1 MAVTLNRNADQQGIE
16 LIFDKK
22 PEREILTH
30 LKEHGFRW
38 HNKHKLWFATET
50 PERLAFAESL
60 AGITK
65 GPTAVAPSKESTKK
79 ERDSPKPTHPNT
91 FASSYDSIG
100 DAKILDSSDISLQ
113 KYIGAYFKDIECS
126 FGRTYSG
133 DSIFLTELCNAGK
146 RGKMCKGWTLHAS
159 QYGGNVS
166 TILSEAE
173 NINSC
178 KELYESLKAG
188 REFENIRIYEND
200 QKSMD
205 VFSPFEEVT
214 PLKELPEKWTKR
226 NFRQAILSGQIFR
239 GEVKYRYTDD
249 YAYDAAYNFGEGAS
263 LSMPS
268 FAKKAVEDWSSLTWV
283 RQEGDAS
290 DGIVLLGY
298 SEHSN
303 SGKTLWFDIN
313 CDIAE
318 GKRRADDRAAG
329 LIRFNKMMED
339 SCISIRS
346 EDVEPN
352 RIYTVHSLDQNCNS
366 GRYGTR
372 KENIPGHVLQYRL
385 DEGYMPPTLSI
396 KPLEIQPNK
405 IYEIS
410 NFHNRPGS
418 ELTADERVIV
428 CGNWKSIVLGN
439 ALQELVSEGVHLP
452 IITES
457 QGEYETPAKAESTLL
472 NFISGKSRFYVQNAA
487 NYEESLSRLQKE
499 IGRAANAEK
508 PTLDSIIQSAASRT
522 DQKGPEQP
530 NITHHLSH

>member
-1 MAVTLNRNADQQGIE
+1 MAVTLKRNTDQQGIE

-22 PEREILTH
+22 PEREILTL
-30 LKEHGFRW
+30 LKEQGFRW
-38 HNKHKLWFATET
+38 HNKNKLWFATET
-50 PERLAFAESL
+50 PERLAFAEDLTGTAIS
-60 AGITK
+60 
-65 GPTAVAPSKESTKK
+65 AVAAAPSNADTKK
-79 ERDSPKPTHPNT
+79 GRASPKPMHPNT
-91 FASSYDSIG
+91 FAASYDSIG
-100 DAKILDSSDISLQ
+100 DTKILESSDISLQ
-113 KYIGAYFKDIECS
+113 KYTGAYFKDIECS

-133 DSIFLTELCNAGK
+133 DSIFMTELCNAGK
-146 RGKMCKGWTLHAS
+146 RGKICKGWSLHS
-159 QYGGNVS
+159 LQYGENVS
-166 TILSEAE
+166 NLLSEEE
-173 NINSC
+173 NIKSC
-178 KELYESLKAG
+178 KELYEALKAG
-188 REFENIRIYEND
+188 REFENLRIYEND

-226 NFRQAILSGQIFR
+226 NFRQAVMSGQIFR

-263 LSMPS
+263 LYMPS

-283 RQEGDAS
+283 RQEGAAS
-290 DGIVLLGY
+290 DGIVLLSY

-313 CDIAE
+313 CDIKE

-339 SCISIRS
+339 SCISLRS
-346 EDVEPN
+346 EDIRPDRVY
-352 RIYTVHSLDQNCNS
+352 RVQTLDKNCNS
-366 GRYGTR
+366 GKYGT
-372 KENIPGHVLQYRL
+372 KEENLPGHVLQYRL
-385 DEGYMPPTLSI
+385 DEGYMLPTLSI
-396 KPLEIQPNK
+396 KPLEIQRDK

-410 NFHNRPGS
+410 NFHNRPS
-418 ELTADERVIV
+418 SDLTTDDRVID

-452 IITES
+452 IITDP

-472 NFISGKSRFYVQNAA
+472 GFVSGKSRFFVQNAA

-499 IGRAANAEK
+499 IARATSTKK
-508 PTLDSIIQSAASRT
+508 PTLDAMIQSAASRT
-522 DQKGPEQP
+522 EQREQEP
-530 NITHHLSH
+530 SNMAHSLLH